1 MRILIKNGTVI
12 NPKTDL
18 MERLDVLIK
27 DDLIEK
33 IDKNIDCEADEVI
46 NAKGYWIT
54 PGLIDVHVHLREPGF
69 EHKETIE
76 TGSKSAAAG
85 GFTTICAMPNTKPAI
100 DTAKLVN
107 NIKEKAK
114 KEAIVNVLPI
124 GAITLEQKGEQL
136 VDIIAMRKA
145 GVCALSED
153 GKSVM
158 NAKLLRDAMKIAKQ
172 ENIPILSHC
181 EDANLA
187 AKGIMNEGIAKEL
200 GAIGITSESE
210 DVIVS
215 RDIILAKKTGSRL
228 HICHISTKGSIELL
242 RHAKD
247 SGIDVS
253 AEVCPHHFTLTEE
266 DVTLDNTNTKM
277 NPPLRSK
284 EDVNSIKKA
293 LKDGVIEIIATD
305 HAPHHIDEKN
315 MSYEEAPNGIVG
327 LETAVALGI
336 TELVEKDILS
346 PIELIRKMSV
356 NPAKLL
362 GIDKGSLEVGKTAD
376 ITIINPNEKYIIDV
390 NKFYSK
396 SKNSPFHGKHVKGKV
411 KRTIVAGK
419 IVFSN

>member
-1 MRILIKNGTVI
+1 MTILIKNGTVI

-136 VDIIAMRKA
+136 VDIIAMSKA

-187 AKGIMNEGIAKEL
+187 GKGIMNEGIAKEL